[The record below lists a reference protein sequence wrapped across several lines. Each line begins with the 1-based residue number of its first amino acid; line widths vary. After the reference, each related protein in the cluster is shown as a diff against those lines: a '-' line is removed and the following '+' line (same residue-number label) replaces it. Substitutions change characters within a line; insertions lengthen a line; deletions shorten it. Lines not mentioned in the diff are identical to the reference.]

1 MSRARDS
8 RLERPEPDQY
18 ADAFEGDDND
28 MSLPAQEDGQIKND
42 TGVKS
47 AGHLLRLINAI
58 ARLKLVQVITNT
70 LSYAASRKLRTV
82 NSTYLVSGQMH
93 P

>member
-1 MSRARDS
+1 MTSVRDW
-8 RLERPEPDQY
+8 LEGLDLGQY
-18 ADAFEGDDND
+18 VNAFEGDDND
-28 MSLPAQEDGQIKND
+28 MSLPAQEDDQLMNE

-47 AGHLLRLINAI
+47 TDHLLRLINAI